1 MIEHN
6 HLPLTGDYTY
16 AHLDTPAFRSLFMTY
31 RPLVFG
37 NTLTYQPDEVYSD
50 EEIAAIREIQ
60 RPFIGMYRLQLGVFH
75 QRDTVAGWTVG
86 WQSKAD
92 TFYMANTGIL
102 PEHQRKGIYTSLL
115 PELLDI
121 LGRRGFQVVESR
133 HTATNNHVIIPKLRA
148 GFVITGMEVSDQ
160 FGTLVWLSYFF
171 NPVRRRMMDVRTGE
185 LMPDDEIRLL
195 LGL

>member
-1 MIEHN
+1 MDRIYE
-6 HLPLTGDYTY
+6 PLVGDYSFV
-16 AHLDTPAFRSLFMTY
+16 HLDTIEFRSVFARY

-37 NTLTYQPDEVYSD
+37 NTLTYQPDQVYS
-50 EEIAAIREIQ
+50 EEELAAIREIQ
-60 RPFIGMYRLQLGVFH
+60 RPFVGMYRLQLGIYH
-75 QRDTVAGWTVG
+75 QQETIAGWTVG

-102 PEHQRKGIYTSLL
+102 PEHQGRGIYTSLL
-115 PELLDI
+115 PAMLRI
-121 LGRRGFQVVESR
+121 LGERGFQIVESR
-133 HTATNNHVIIPKLRA
+133 HTATNNQVIIPKLKA
-148 GFVITGMEVSDQ
+148 GFVISGMEVSDQ